1 MWRWNKTLW
10 YWYVSV
16 RSELRTFG
24 FQLCHVSWG
33 VNVPALL
40 RVQQRTLWVCFPS
53 KSGANCWSR
62 AQVRN
67 WESYD
72 QTQKFVPRPTWP
84 NLKSRVGIFFCVVL
98 VRIVFAQTNPRV
110 CKVMVFCHGVAI
122 GDLSTFSIC
131 FSVLKCS
138 FSWNGAESSL
148 GPSWQ
153 NFGHFASVEVIQT
166 WMNWPELLLTL
177 SSWFKPKKYLEID
190 FLVLYHPSLFLSFFW
205 A

>member
-10 YWYVSV
+10 YWHVSV

-33 VNVPALL
+33 VNVPALP
-40 RVQQRTLWVCFPS
+40 RAQQRTLWVCFPS

-84 NLKSRVGIFFCVVL
+84 NLKSCVGIFFCVVL

-138 FSWNGAESSL
+138 FSEAKSILIL
-148 GPSWQ
+148 GMVQRVLW
-153 NFGHFASVEVIQT
+153 GHPDRILVILPL
-166 WMNWPELLLTL
+166 WKWYRPGWIGLNCF
-177 SSWFKPKKYLEID
+177 SR
-190 FLVLYHPSLFLSFFW
+190 W
-205 A
+205 ARDSNRKNI